1 MGLVRLTVKNAG
13 RAPVRGGLTIIAV
26 AITLLAFVLLR
37 TLSAGWTDR
46 VKQTPNDR
54 IIIRHQIGMA
64 STLPVRYLDVVR
76 QLPGVK
82 RALGAAWVG
91 FQLPDQPGV
100 FFQSV
105 AINPQDFVDM
115 HYELVAPAQQ
125 KEAFVQ
131 NRHGA
136 LVGAE
141 LASER
146 GWKVGDTLHFTTP
159 DLPGL
164 WPLTLSGI
172 VTSSRVGFG
181 QRALWMHYQYF
192 NEKVLPID
200 KDRVSMIVAQL
211 DNPADSA
218 NMAKAID
225 IHFDTEDDPT
235 FTQDDK
241 ALNTAIVGRFGA
253 MLGAINLISLLVLGV
268 VVLILGNT
276 IAMSTRER
284 TREYGT
290 LRALGFTPLH
300 LASFVLG
307 EAATIGLVG
316 GAAGLLLAYPLVQG
330 PFSRYLEEE
339 MRVAPL
345 RIAPGDALGALALG
359 VLLGLVA
366 AGLPALRAAKLEVTA
381 SLSHVA

>member
-1 MGLVRLTVKNAG
+1 MGLVRLTVRNAG
-13 RAPVRGGLTIIAV
+13 RAPVRGGLTVIAV
-26 AITLLAFVLLR
+26 AVTLVAFLLLQ

-46 VKQTPNDR
+46 IKQTPNDR
-54 IIIRHQIGMA
+54 IIVRHKIGMA
-64 STLPVRYLDVVR
+64 GTLPVRYLDVVR
-76 QLPGVK
+76 QLPGVQ
-82 RALGAAWVG
+82 RVVGAAWVG
-91 FQLPDQPGV
+91 FQLPADNNLL
-100 FFQSV
+100 FQSV
-105 AINPQDFVDM
+105 AIDPREFVDM
-115 HYELVAPAQQ
+115 HSELVAPAEQ
-125 KEAFVQ
+125 KEAFIA

-136 LVGAE
+136 LVSAE
-141 LASER
+141 LARER
-146 GWKVGDTLHFTTP
+146 GWKVGDTLNFTTP
-159 DLPGL
+159 DLPSL

-172 VTSSRVGFG
+172 VTSTRVGFG
-181 QRALWMHYQYF
+181 QRALWMHYEYY

-200 KDRVSMIVAQL
+200 KDRVSMIVAQV
-211 DNPADSA
+211 DDPTHSA
-218 NMAKAID
+218 SMAKAID
-225 IHFDTEDDPT
+225 IHFDTENDPT

-307 EAATIGLVG
+307 EAATIGLIG
-316 GAAGLLLAYPLVQG
+316 GATGLLLAYPLVQG

-345 RIAPGDALGALALG
+345 RIASGDALEALALG
-359 VLLGLVA
+359 MLLGLVA